1 MIKPYELIYVIKE
14 SEIEH
19 VELKNKR
26 IMKTIKY
33 LVMGVLLAG
42 FSATANA
49 QEEEL
54 NAALQGIKSK
64 APDAAKLATV
74 AYKKNKKNPEA
85 LLKIARTY
93 FEQKDTAGARL
104 FANYANEAGKPKY
117 QFAPAYLLLGDI
129 ESAYGTDG
137 GKAAGY
143 YNQAINFD
151 PKNPEGYKKWAMV
164 YRKISPKQAA
174 AKLQEMKVQCPNEDI
189 DAFTAHIYMLA
200 GDEKQAYEN
209 YMKADIN
216 KLDKGQLNEFARC
229 SYFTGHFEDALRAS
243 EAGIKLVPRNPTF
256 NRLAMFSN
264 YELKNYDAAKNYINK
279 YFNET
284 DSATFSEYDHFYTA
298 LIYQALEDKINMYE
312 QYEKA
317 LQLVNDSSM
326 IKRWAIQKAVSDSYL
341 KDQEFE
347 KAIRYYNDM
356 LDSKPDVNFDD
367 HEGLANI
374 YSKYGDADPA
384 KKAEYVNKAVEIF
397 RNAGVKFPIQQVY
410 ATYMAASTINKI
422 DDNMKNSL
430 AKPDYMKVIE
440 LLGTKADRTKGEDTM
455 LKTAYHYM
463 MFNSYINK
471 NVAGAKDYADKI
483 LAIDPEYKP
492 ALEIKNLK

>member
-1 MIKPYELIYVIKE
+1 
-14 SEIEH
+14 
-19 VELKNKR
+19 
-26 IMKTIKY
+26 MKTIKY
-33 LVMGVLLAG
+33 LLMGVLLAG
-42 FSATANA
+42 FSTTVNA

-54 NAALQGIKSK
+54 NAALGAIKSK
-64 APDAAKLATV
+64 SGNVADAAKT

-85 LLKIARTY
+85 LMKIARAF
-93 FEQKDTAGARL
+93 FEQKDTAGARQ

-117 QFAPAYLLLGDI
+117 QYAPAYLLLGDI

-164 YRKISPKQAA
+164 YRKISPSQAA
-174 AKLQEMKVQCPNEDI
+174 AKLRDMKANCPNEDI

-209 YMKADIN
+209 YKKADIS
-216 KLDKGQLNEFARC
+216 KLDKAYLNEFVRC
-229 SYFTGHFEDALRAS
+229 SYFTGHFQDALNAA
-243 EAGIKLVPRNPTF
+243 EAGIKIEPRNPTF

-264 YELKNYDAAKNYINK
+264 YELKNYDAAKGYINK

-284 DSATFSEYDHFYTA
+284 DSAKFSEYDHFYTA
-298 LIYQALEDKINMYE
+298 LIYQALEDKANMYVH
-312 QYEKA
+312 YDKA
-317 LQLVNDSSM
+317 LELVNDSSM
-326 IKRWAIQKAVSDSYL
+326 IKRWAIQKAISDSYL
-341 KDQEFE
+341 KEQNFDQ
-347 KAIRYYNDM
+347 AIKYYNDM
-356 LDSKPDVNFDD
+356 LASKPDANFDD
-367 HEGLANI
+367 EEGLANI
-374 YSKYGDADPA
+374 YSKWGDADPA
-384 KKAEYVNKAVEIF
+384 KKNDYVKKAVEIF
-397 RNAGVKFPIQQVY
+397 RNAGQKYPIQQVY

-430 AKPDYMKVIE
+430 AKNDYLKVID
-440 LLGTKADRTKGEDTM
+440 LLATKADRSKGEDTM

>member
-1 MIKPYELIYVIKE
+1 
-14 SEIEH
+14 
-19 VELKNKR
+19 
-26 IMKTIKY
+26 
-33 LVMGVLLAG
+33 MGVLLAG

-64 APDAAKLATV
+64 APDVAKLANT
-74 AYKKNKKNPEA
+74 AYKKNKKNAEN
-85 LLKIARTY
+85 LMKIARAY
-93 FEQKDTAGARL
+93 FEQKDTAGAAQ
-104 FANYANEAGKPKY
+104 FARYANEAGKPKY
-117 QFAPAYLLLGDI
+117 QYAPAYLLLGDI

-137 GKAAGY
+137 GKAAGF

-164 YRKISPKQAA
+164 YRKISPSQAA
-174 AKLQEMKVQCPNEDI
+174 KKLQDMKAQCPNEDI

-209 YMKADIN
+209 YAKADIN
-216 KLDKGQLNEFARC
+216 KLDKSGLNEFVRC
-229 SYFTGHFEDALRAS
+229 SYFTGHFEDALRAA
-243 EAGIKLVPRNPTF
+243 EAGIKLEPRNPTF

-264 YELKNYDAAKNYINK
+264 YELKNYDAAKAYINK

-284 DSATFSEYDHFYTA
+284 DSAKFSEYDHFYTA
-298 LIYQALEDKINMYE
+298 LIYQALDEKANMYE
-312 QYEKA
+312 HYNKA
-317 LQLVNDSSM
+317 LELVNDSSM
-326 IKRWAIQKAVSDSYL
+326 IKRWDIQKAIADSYL

-347 KAIRYYNDM
+347 NAIKYYNDM
-356 LDSKPDVNFDD
+356 LGSKPNVNFDD
-367 HEGLANI
+367 WEGLANI
-374 YSKYGDADPA
+374 YSKYGDAVPA
-384 KKAEYVNKAVEIF
+384 KKAEMIQKAVDLF
-397 RNAGVKFPIQQVY
+397 REAGQKFPIQQVY
-410 ATYMAASTINKI
+410 ATYMAANNVNKL

-430 AKPDYMKVIE
+430 AKPDYLKLIE
-440 LLGTKADRTKGEDTM
+440 LLGNKTDRSKGEDTM

-471 NVAGAKDYADKI
+471 NVPGAKEYAEKI

-492 ALEIKNLK
+492 ALEIQNLK